1 MTGLSKYE
9 GKDRRRERLRNEVAH
24 DLHSPK
30 YHQRVVP
37 NKKHKADR
45 FYEEEIEYH
54 DWND

>member
-1 MTGLSKYE
+1 MSGLSKYE

-37 NKKHKADR
+37 NKKHEADR
-45 FYEEEIEYH
+45 FHEEEIEYH